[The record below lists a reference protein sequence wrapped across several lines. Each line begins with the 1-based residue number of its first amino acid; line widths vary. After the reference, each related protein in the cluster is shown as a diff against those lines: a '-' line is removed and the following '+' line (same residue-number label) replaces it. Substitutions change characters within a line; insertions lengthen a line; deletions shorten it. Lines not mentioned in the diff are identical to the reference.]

1 MKLDELEQVM
11 KRVSEVEDHIIDIYQ
26 KWPEA
31 RKLDQIRGIGLIE
44 RFVDSEELIAYAGF
58 APGIRQSDGT
68 SRAGHIGGSG
78 TDTHLRF
85 YLSETSVCAR
95 QIPRYKPTYERM
107 AAKRAKKIGRLV
119 VARMLLRS
127 IHKMLREDV
136 AFDTTAAA

>member
-1 MKLDELEQVM
+1 MGECACHHD
-11 KRVSEVEDHIIDIYQ
+11 
-26 KWPEA
+26 A
-31 RKLDQIRGIGLIE
+31 
-44 RFVDSEELIAYAGF
+44 EELIAHANL

-68 SRAGHIGGSG
+68 ASAGHIGGGG
-78 TDTHLRF
+78 TNAHLCF